1 MSKDEAFRQSLGS
14 FGWLY
19 RRKMFTNINNGLG
32 MSMMERVSRRA
43 QEIYKWSNYYYEIE
57 EESES

>member
-19 RRKMFTNINNGLG
+19 RRKMFKNINNGLG

-43 QEIYKWSNYYYEIE
+43 QEIYEWSNYHYEID